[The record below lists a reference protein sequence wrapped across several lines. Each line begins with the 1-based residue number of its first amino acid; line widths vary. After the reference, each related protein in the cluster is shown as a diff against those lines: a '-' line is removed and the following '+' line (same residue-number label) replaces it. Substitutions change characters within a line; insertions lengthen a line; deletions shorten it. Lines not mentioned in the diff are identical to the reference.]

1 MASSKHWTTE
11 PDREVNIKRVFSGVA
26 AVKPKTVFECFSN
39 TAKRFPDKP
48 ALFFKKAGEWRTY
61 SYKKYLQEVRRA
73 AKALIKLGVQPHSV
87 VAVIGFNSQRLFIAY
102 LAAIMAGGIG
112 VSMYTTNSAES
123 CKYIAEHSK
132 AVVVVVENQLQR
144 DKLLK
149 VAPDLPE
156 LKAII
161 QYSDVVSQD
170 IRNHKGLA
178 VYTWKEFKHLG
189 DDLPDYELH
198 WRLDGQ
204 KPGNCAILIYT
215 SGTTGPP
222 KVYHDY
228 QSLYSI
234 ILYI

>member
-1 MASSKHWTTE
+1 MQSIAI
-11 PDREVNIKRVFSGVA
+11 P
-26 AVKPKTVFECFSN
+26 
-39 TAKRFPDKP
+39 
-48 ALFFKKAGEWRTY
+48 
-61 SYKKYLQEVRRA
+61 
-73 AKALIKLGVQPHSV
+73 SV
-87 VAVIGFNSQRLFIAY
+87 S
-102 LAAIMAGGIG
+102 
-112 VSMYTTNSAES
+112 ES

-189 DDLPDYELH
+189 DVRMRFKLIYHE
-198 WRLDGQ
+198 
-204 KPGNCAILIYT
+204 AIL
-215 SGTTGPP
+215 S
-222 KVYHDY
+222 
-228 QSLYSI
+228 
-234 ILYI
+234 